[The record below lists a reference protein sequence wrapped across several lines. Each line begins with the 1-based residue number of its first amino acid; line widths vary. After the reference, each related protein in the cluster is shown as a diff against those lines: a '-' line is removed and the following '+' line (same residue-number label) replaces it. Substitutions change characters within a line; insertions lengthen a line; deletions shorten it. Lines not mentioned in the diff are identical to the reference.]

1 MPTRRQFAAGAM
13 QFRFER
19 ALSGPLRRDQRF
31 VEDHERAADITCSK
45 FGFGESN
52 LEESVEERRP
62 APERR
67 YSAHRQTP
75 RRPPPPPRARRR
87 DTGVARYAYRRV

>member
-1 MPTRRQFAAGAM
+1 M

-19 ALSGPLRRDQRF
+19 SLSGPLARDQRF

-52 LEESVEERRP
+52 LEESLSLIHISEPTRR
-62 APERR
+62 
-67 YSAHRQTP
+67 S
-75 RRPPPPPRARRR
+75 
-87 DTGVARYAYRRV
+87 

>member
-1 MPTRRQFAAGAM
+1 M

-45 FGFGESN
+45 FGLGESN
-52 LEESVEERRP
+52 LEEPGSP
-62 APERR
+62 LA
-67 YSAHRQTP
+67 
-75 RRPPPPPRARRR
+75 
-87 DTGVARYAYRRV
+87 